1 MPQPVQTKP
10 MKIPGSWKVGYV
22 LDYHTKSSDFVGY
35 DEYGHPQFS
44 TVRTPVGDLLY
55 SLKYKGQKSALAD
68 LVSVAV
74 EFIRGWGPPVKAIVP
89 VPPSRPRTS
98 QPVLNIAQGI
108 GALLGIPVHD
118 VVLKAPTAKELK
130 DVFDYHERLKLL
142 ANAFSVKSTDLR
154 GKAVLLVDDLY
165 RSGATLNAVTASL
178 TNQAG
183 VSEVYAFCPTR
194 TRSSS

>member
-1 MPQPVQTKP
+1 VPVQTNP
-10 MKIPGSWKVGYV
+10 MKIPGSWKEGYV

-35 DEYGHPQFS
+35 DEYGHPLFN

-55 SLKYKGQKSALAD
+55 QLKYKGQKAALTD
-68 LVSVAV
+68 LVAIAA

-89 VPPSRPRTS
+89 VPPSRSRS
-98 QPVLNIAQGI
+98 AQPVMRIAQGI
-108 GALLGIPVHD
+108 GTLLGIPVYD
-118 VVLKAPTAKELK
+118 VVQKAPTAKELK

-142 ANAFSVKSTDLR
+142 ANAHSVTSTDVR

-178 TNQAG
+178 ISQG
-183 VSEVYAFCPTR
+183 KVREVYAFCPTR

>member
-1 MPQPVQTKP
+1 MPVQTNP
-10 MKIPGSWKVGYV
+10 MKIPGSWKDGYV

-35 DEYGHPQFS
+35 DEYGHPRFS

-55 SLKYKGQKSALAD
+55 RVKYKGQKAALAD
-68 LVSVAV
+68 LVSVAA

-89 VPPSRPRTS
+89 VPPSRPRSS
-98 QPVLNIAQGI
+98 QPVMHIAQGI
-108 GALLGIPVHD
+108 GTLLGIPVHD
-118 VVLKAPTAKELK
+118 VVRKAPTAKELK

-142 ANAFSVKSTDLR
+142 ANAHSVTSTDLR

-178 TNQAG
+178 TSQG
-183 VSEVYAFCPTR
+183 KVREVYAFCPTR